1 MMKHTSDRD
10 ETVKKKLADFKDY
23 CWKAAANGNGLMLG
37 LPAREAYDIF
47 DYLEMIMD
55 EKGIVI
61 GNNEVKRYE

>member
-10 ETVKKKLADFKDY
+10 VTIKKKLADFKDY
-23 CWKAAANGNGLMLG
+23 CWKAAASGNGLVLG

-61 GNNEVKRYE
+61 GNGEAKCYE